1 MLIEG
6 SQPHATLATSW
17 GDHHDMP
24 GKEVIYDPQ
33 WAFVTSVTGL
43 PWSYQQRRRYLM
55 SAPAADVVT
64 PVQDDADEL
73 AKVLSF
79 LEAHKARHGAF
90 PIPSFFLSGAEEHD
104 RVELTEQVHGI
115 LEQVVQALSN
125 GQSISILTRDQEITT
140 QQAADIL
147 GLSRPTVVRLIDEG
161 ELSAHV
167 PGAVRRKLLLVD
179 VLAYRE
185 ELRSRRN
192 KFITESSTAYD
203 EDETDMVALLADA
216 RKAH

>member
-1 MLIEG
+1 
-6 SQPHATLATSW
+6 
-17 GDHHDMP
+17 
-24 GKEVIYDPQ
+24 
-33 WAFVTSVTGL
+33 
-43 PWSYQQRRRYLM
+43 M
-55 SAPAADVVT
+55 SAPAVDVVT
-64 PVQDDADEL
+64 PVQDDAEEL

-79 LEAHKARHGAF
+79 LEAHKARRGSL
-90 PIPSFFLSGAEEHD
+90 PKPSFFLSGAQEHD

-125 GQSISILTRDQEITT
+125 GKSISILTRDQEITT

-192 KFITESSTAYD
+192 KFITESSTAYG
-203 EDETDMVALLADA
+203 EDETDLAALLAEA